1 MTGWIVYP
9 RYISLHS
16 DNAFGWMRDE
26 ARRYGIELEVLFF
39 EELMSLYSATGYGL
53 LMNGIKVRKY
63 PDFVIFRGYDNALAV
78 HMELLGI
85 PVINSSVSSAVAKD
99 KLLTC
104 QLLAKENIDIP
115 TTAGGV
121 PEEWKYDTLSELFG
135 SGDFVVKRR
144 DGAKGEDV
152 YLVKNEQEMAEAVK
166 RCLGNCIAQEF
177 ISESAG
183 KDIRVWVIGGVA
195 AACVMRYSES
205 SFRSNYCLGGKVAP
219 FELSPAVRDIAEK
232 SAAVLGLEFAG
243 VDLLFG
249 KDGFTVCEV
258 NANAGFRTLSEVG
271 GNDIPSRLFEYISAR
286 YGKLK
291 N

>member
-1 MTGWIVYP
+1 M
-9 RYISLHS
+9 YISLHR

-26 ARRYGIELEVLFF
+26 ARRYGIDLEVLFF
-39 EELMSLYSATGYGL
+39 EELAAFYSTAEYL
-53 LMNGIKVRKY
+53 LMRNRKEVREY
-63 PDFVIFRGYDNALAV
+63 PDFVIFRGYDTALAE
-78 HMELLGI
+78 HFERLGI
-85 PVINSSVSSAVAKD
+85 PVINSSASSAAAKD

-104 QLLAKENIDIP
+104 QLLAKESVNIPATI
-115 TTAGGV
+115 GGV
-121 PEEWKYDTLSELFG
+121 PAEWRYETLRELFG
-135 SGDFVVKRR
+135 SAEFVVKRR

-152 YLVKNEQEMAEAVK
+152 YLVKNEQEMNEVAE
-166 RCLGNCIAQEF
+166 RCAGNCIAQQF
-177 ISESAG
+177 ISESSG
-183 KDIRVWVIGGVA
+183 KDVRVWVVGGVA

-219 FELSPAVRDIAEK
+219 YELTPAVRRIAEK

-249 KDGFTVCEV
+249 ETGFTVCEV

-271 GNDIPSRLFEYISAR
+271 GNDIPARLFEYISAR
-286 YGKLK
+286 YGKRE